1 MDAWLS
7 SAAARRA
14 ALSRVWM
21 EGRLG
26 RGMVVG
32 CGSVRSMERCWVVGH
47 VWRVRTCVGLGALSF
62 SGADGGA
69 ARGRER
75 GMGVCVIE

>member
-26 RGMVVG
+26 RGKVVG
-32 CGSVRSMERCWVVGH
+32 CGSVRSMERCWVVGF
-47 VWRVRTCVGLGALSF
+47 V
-62 SGADGGA
+62 GGA
-69 ARGRER
+69 GRVLAWERFHFLERMGGRRGVGSEAWEF
-75 GMGVCVIE
+75 V